1 MTNEERMLAFRQ
13 MTQEEKNEML
23 FEAVTDLQKIA
34 NAYAAALFDQ
44 TPANMIKC
52 IHCVRDNFPSGIQN
66 FRCINFYIHI
76 ILLLSAHS
84 IAKRE

>member
-34 NAYAAALFDQ
+34 NAYAAALEILGKK
-44 TPANMIKC
+44 ANEF
-52 IHCVRDNFPSGIQN
+52 H
-66 FRCINFYIHI
+66 
-76 ILLLSAHS
+76 LEASAAV
-84 IAKRE
+84 IEKLK

>member
-34 NAYAAALFDQ
+34 NAYAAALE
-44 TPANMIKC
+44 
-52 IHCVRDNFPSGIQN
+52 
-66 FRCINFYIHI
+66 
-76 ILLLSAHS
+76 ILG
-84 IAKRE
+84 